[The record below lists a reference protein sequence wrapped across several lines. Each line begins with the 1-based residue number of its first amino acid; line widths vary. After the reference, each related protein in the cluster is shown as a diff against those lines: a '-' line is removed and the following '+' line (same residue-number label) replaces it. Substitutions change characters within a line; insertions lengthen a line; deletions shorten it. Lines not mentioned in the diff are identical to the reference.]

1 MAVLDSDPLGLYIS
15 IPFCR
20 SKCTYCNF
28 ASGVFPA
35 REHARYVQRL
45 ITEMHQAHQWSENL
59 GAHLPERVDTIY
71 LGGGTPSLL
80 EPDLIDQLFA
90 AIRARFSVDTD
101 AEITIECAPG
111 QLSDATLAAF
121 TRAGVNRISLG
132 VQSFIDSEAHHTG
145 RLHSRAIVLND
156 LSRLRSAGI
165 CNLSLDLI
173 AGLPGQT
180 FASWQ
185 ESIAT
190 LIATEVPHASVYML
204 EVDDES
210 RLGRELLSGGARY
223 HADVVPT
230 DDSIARMYEYAIEAF
245 GSAGLAQYEIS
256 NFARTDRES
265 RHNLRYW
272 HRRPYLGLG
281 LDASSMLRECA
292 ATSGAGEPPHVLR
305 FTTTDKLTA
314 YTEGSEPPETSRLSP
329 DRQHEEA
336 WFLGLRL
343 NKGVSISTLRH
354 EFGNHRIARALETVS
369 QFAARDLVIADHE
382 TVRLTPLGRL
392 LSNDVFQEFLETA
405 ATEPQS
411 ASR

>member
-145 RLHSRAIVLND
+145 RL
-156 LSRLRSAGI
+156 G
-165 CNLSLDLI
+165 
-173 AGLPGQT
+173 
-180 FASWQ
+180 
-185 ESIAT
+185 
-190 LIATEVPHASVYML
+190 
-204 EVDDES
+204 
-210 RLGRELLSGGARY
+210 
-223 HADVVPT
+223 
-230 DDSIARMYEYAIEAF
+230 
-245 GSAGLAQYEIS
+245 
-256 NFARTDRES
+256 
-265 RHNLRYW
+265 
-272 HRRPYLGLG
+272 
-281 LDASSMLRECA
+281 
-292 ATSGAGEPPHVLR
+292 
-305 FTTTDKLTA
+305 
-314 YTEGSEPPETSRLSP
+314 
-329 DRQHEEA
+329 
-336 WFLGLRL
+336 
-343 NKGVSISTLRH
+343 
-354 EFGNHRIARALETVS
+354 
-369 QFAARDLVIADHE
+369 
-382 TVRLTPLGRL
+382 
-392 LSNDVFQEFLETA
+392 
-405 ATEPQS
+405 
-411 ASR
+411 